1 MEVPA
6 IEVDTVADDDGDGDR
21 DVDVDD
27 SQRGKWLSMSMYF
40 D

>member
-27 SQRGKWLSMSMYF
+27 SQRGK
-40 D
+40 